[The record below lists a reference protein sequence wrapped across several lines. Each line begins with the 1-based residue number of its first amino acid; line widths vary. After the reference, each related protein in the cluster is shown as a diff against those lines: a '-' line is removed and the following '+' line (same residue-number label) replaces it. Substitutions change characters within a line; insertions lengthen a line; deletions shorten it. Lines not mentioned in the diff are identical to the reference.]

1 MKKLLMAF
9 ATIVCLFAN
18 AAPYITNVV
27 AKQRY
32 PWNGKVDISFEVVGD
47 PTEALPEGKE
57 AGLLVEM
64 IDQTTD
70 KKYRAVSLAGDI
82 ELIAGVHKVV
92 WDMAAQGIAVYASNT
107 VFSVSYLERDS
118 LYCVIDVSGGSEAE
132 KYPVSFFNAIPEGGW
147 NDEYKTEK
155 IVLRR
160 IDGTNGVYYA
170 GIFQITEAQWDK
182 VMGGTSTSMKPK
194 GVSYNSIRGNVDSY
208 NWPSSDAVDATSFM
222 GKLRQKTGLI
232 TLDLPSEE
240 EWEFAARAGV
250 TARWLCGDNE
260 TGLEDYAWYSV
271 NSGSATHEVGTLL
284 PNAWGLYD
292 VHGNVWEWCLNL
304 WNYGYS
310 YRVLRGGACNNSAS
324 GCAFVYRNGSG
335 PSNEYW
341 DDGFR
346 LFCRSGLN

>member
-1 MKKLLMAF
+1 MKKFIMALG
-9 ATIVCLFAN
+9 ALVCLFAN
-18 AAPYITNVV
+18 AAPYITNVS

-47 PTEALPEGKE
+47 PTEALPEGKVAE
-57 AGLLVEM
+57 LSIEM
-64 IDQTTD
+64 AEKTTG
-70 KKYRAVSLAGDI
+70 KKYSVANITGDI
-82 ELIAGVHKVV
+82 EPAEGIHNVV
-92 WDMAAQGIAVYASNT
+92 WDMTAQGIAIYATN
-107 VFSVSYLERDS
+107 VLFSVSYLEKAP
-118 LYCVIDVSGGSEAE
+118 LYRIIDVSGGSEAE
-132 KYPVSFFNAIPEGGW
+132 TYTVSSLSAVPEGGW

-170 GIFQITEAQWDK
+170 GIFQITGAQWDK
-182 VMGGTSTSMKPK
+182 VMGGTSTSIKPK

-208 NWPSSDAVDATSFM
+208 NWPSSDAVDTASFM
-222 GKLRQKTGLI
+222 GKLRQRTGLT

-250 TARWLCGDNE
+250 TTKWLCGDSE
-260 TGLEDYAWYSV
+260 TGLKNYAWYST

-292 VHGNVWEWCLNL
+292 VHGNVWEWCLDSI
-304 WNYGYS
+304 YGS
-310 YRVLRGGACNNSAS
+310 YRVLRGGAYYSDAS
-324 GCAFVYRNGSG
+324 SCAFDYRNSYSPSYGS
-335 PSNEYW
+335 SFC
-341 DDGFR
+341 GFR